1 MKNLRSAGPITLA
14 IAMMTIA
21 TLPAHAHTED
31 DPLLTKVMLDL
42 KWQPEQNQHQQALE
56 WDAEAW
62 VGKDLHKL
70 WLKTKGDMDEEQT
83 EESQAQLLYGFAISP
98 YWDALVGWRHDFE
111 PLAEKDWL
119 TVGMQGLAPY
129 FVETEVAL
137 FVDDKG
143 DTAATLELERE
154 LMITQKW
161 ALAPHIEAEFYGQN
175 DAVQGLGSGL
185 ATLEAGI
192 DLRYE
197 IRREFAPFI
206 GINWERA
213 FGNTADYRHLAEGH
227 VTERHWVVG
236 LHAWY

>member
-1 MKNLRSAGPITLA
+1 MNTLLCAGLGAVTTAATI
-14 IAMMTIA
+14 IAVT
-21 TLPAHAHTED
+21 PAHAHTED

-42 KWQPEQNQHQQALE
+42 KWQPEQNQHEQALE

-70 WLKTKGDMDEEQT
+70 WLKTKGDVDEEQT
-83 EESQAQLLYGFAISP
+83 EEAQAQLLYGFAISP

-111 PLAEKDWL
+111 PAAEQDWL
-119 TVGMQGLAPY
+119 AIGAQGLAPY
-129 FVETEVAL
+129 FLETEITF
-137 FVDDKG
+137 FVDDNG
-143 DTAATLELERE
+143 DTAATLEMERE

-161 ALAPHIEAEFYGQN
+161 ALAPHMEAEFYGQN
-175 DAVQGLGSGL
+175 DSVRGLGSGL

-206 GINWERA
+206 GVSWERT
-213 FGNTADYRHLAEGH
+213 FGNTAEYSRLSGEH
-227 VTERHWVVG
+227 TSERHWVVG